1 MDVVPIIQLF
11 STFVLPVY
19 LFLLTPINYDYSFA
33 MQNGDLP
40 PLNFK
45 GCHSEHK
52 VVAIRNSAFS
62 NKPHVQNEVYK
73 EPLPCTQK

>member
-1 MDVVPIIQLF
+1 
-11 STFVLPVY
+11 
-19 LFLLTPINYDYSFA
+19 

-40 PLNFK
+40 PLNLK

-62 NKPHVQNEVYK
+62 NKPHIQNEVYK
-73 EPLPCTQK
+73 ELLPWTQK